1 MSYVF
6 MINMDGNISSSFRY
20 IHGWIGIYVVV
31 GFTGTL
37 LDIYMVRYMKN
48 EAACRV

>member
-1 MSYVF
+1 
-6 MINMDGNISSSFRY
+6 MIKMDGNISSSFKY
-20 IHGWIGIYVVV
+20 IRGWIGIYVDVD
-31 GFTGTL
+31 FTGTL